1 MLLTDIK
8 STLDGSIHTVPITI
22 GDTTLNIVQYLPA
35 GRKAEFIQWVLEHT
49 MDVTTGMAS
58 PLRSEIYFGL
68 AIAKWYADIEI
79 PEDMVDTGA
88 YDLLIQNDVLDTII
102 ANIPS
107 EEYSGMVRMTN
118 ECIEAAE
125 RYTLSFA
132 GMMQNMQADTDNLSE
147 KFRDITERL
156 KNREGIEVLSEI
168 KNIMGKED

>member
-8 STLDGSIHTVPITI
+8 SILDGSTHTVPVNI

-35 GRKAEFIQWVLEHT
+35 ACKAEFIQWVLEHT
-49 MDVTTGMAS
+49 IDVTTGMAS
-58 PLRSEIYFGL
+58 PLRLEIYFGL
-68 AIAKWYADIEI
+68 AIAKWYADIEM
-79 PEDMVDTGA
+79 PEDMIDTGA
-88 YDLLIQNDVLDTII
+88 YDLLIQNDILDTII

-107 EEYSGMVRMTN
+107 EEYDSMVKMTN

-132 GMMQNMQADTDNLSE
+132 GMIQNMQTETDSLSE